1 MITIELPWPN
11 YKILSPNKKLHWTV
25 KAKATKAAREEAY
38 IAAYQ
43 GHHEPDDWKWI
54 GSKQDLRC
62 TFVYHQPDNYH
73 RDLKNVDTAMKGAI
87 DGVCDALGID
97 DSQIK
102 ETVSRFGEVDRPD
115 GRVVMTL
122 EAL

>member
-11 YKILSPNKKLHWTV
+11 YKILSPNASVHWTV
-25 KAKATKAAREEAY
+25 KAKAVKAERERASWSVLIEH
-38 IAAYQ
+38 
-43 GHHEPDDWKWI
+43 GKWMRDVENDDN
-54 GSKQDLRC
+54 LRC

-102 ETVSRFGEVDRPD
+102 ETVSRFGDVDRPD

-122 EAL
+122 EAM

>member
-1 MITIELPWPN
+1 MERGMITIELPWPD
-11 YKILSPNKKLHWTV
+11 YKILSPNASVHWTV
-25 KAKATKAAREEAY
+25 KAKAVKAEREMAY
-38 IAAYQ
+38 YLA
-43 GHHEPDDWKWI
+43 WKTW
-54 GSKQDLRC
+54 KQEGMGTLEDIRC

-122 EAL
+122 EAM